1 MARKTSCES
10 KPGESVIFRRLARNS
25 AYLAGGAVASALFLM
40 LAAVLNARS
49 LPAHDFG
56 LLVLFQSATMLL
68 ATLMSFATQQPVIK
82 LGASALA
89 DGDLVRLGRIIGMGL
104 LFDVVAAIAAA
115 AAGFAILAVAHGWIG
130 LRSNQLEL
138 AALFAGSLLFTGY
151 LTSNGIFRLL
161 DRFGLLSLIQALC
174 AAAVLA
180 ATAYLYITHAPFEAY
195 CWAWAAF
202 YALNGQVPLVAGLYL
217 ARQAR
222 IAISVP
228 TGRMGRGDF
237 KAFLA
242 YCWATWGTAT
252 AETLWSNG
260 DSLLVGAMVSV
271 EAAGIYNVAK
281 QLAGVLR
288 KANGIY
294 ASAMFPEVSALSSRG
309 EAESAESVRTR
320 ILLLSAVVGIIAIVA
335 AVLLGRFV
343 LVQLFGSR
351 FEPAYLP
358 LIILTAAAASQLISH
373 TLSMYVQVYV
383 GPERL
388 FRTYALAIAIFLI
401 AVIPLTS
408 LFSING
414 TALAQVLFSIALIYF
429 CHSTLRRI
437 GAA

>member
-10 KPGESVIFRRLARNS
+10 KAGESVIFRRLARNS

-104 LFDVVAAIAAA
+104 LFDVVAAIAAT

-180 ATAYLYITHAPFEAY
+180 ATAFLYITHAPFEAY

-202 YALNGQVPLVAGLYL
+202 YALNGQVPLVAGLPRPAGPYRDQR
-217 ARQAR
+217 ADRQNGAGGLQN
-222 IAISVP
+222 VP
-228 TGRMGRGDF
+228 RLLLGHLGNGH
-237 KAFLA
+237 
-242 YCWATWGTAT
+242 C
-252 AETLWSNG
+252 G
-260 DSLLVGAMVSV
+260 DSSV
-271 EAAGIYNVAK
+271 ERR
-281 QLAGVLR
+281 L
-288 KANGIY
+288 
-294 ASAMFPEVSALSSRG
+294 PSRG
-309 EAESAESVRTR
+309 RH
-320 ILLLSAVVGIIAIVA
+320 G
-335 AVLLGRFV
+335 
-343 LVQLFGSR
+343 
-351 FEPAYLP
+351 
-358 LIILTAAAASQLISH
+358 
-373 TLSMYVQVYV
+373 
-383 GPERL
+383 
-388 FRTYALAIAIFLI
+388 FR
-401 AVIPLTS
+401 
-408 LFSING
+408 
-414 TALAQVLFSIALIYF
+414 
-429 CHSTLRRI
+429 
-437 GAA
+437 